1 MFSEDLKLEVL
12 ENVGHSNPLGSKKKI
27 KIQAITVL
35 ISICLHRTEMPTA
48 RLKGK
53 GLTTKYYAA

>member
-12 ENVGHSNPLGSKKKI
+12 ENVGHRQLTGLKKI
-27 KIQAITVL
+27 KIQTITVL
-35 ISICLHRTEMPTA
+35 ISICLHRPEMPIA